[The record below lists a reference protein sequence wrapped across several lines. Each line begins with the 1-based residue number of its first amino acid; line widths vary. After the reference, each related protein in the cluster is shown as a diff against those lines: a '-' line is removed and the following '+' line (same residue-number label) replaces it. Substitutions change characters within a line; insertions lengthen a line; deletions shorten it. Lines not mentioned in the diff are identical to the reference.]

1 MWTTDLI
8 FFPMMY
14 ILQKCN
20 LRKNWKQQK
29 DVDFCFLDTA
39 GVAGS
44 CYILGKTD

>member
-29 DVDFCFLDTA
+29 DVHFCLLDTA

-44 CYILGKTD
+44 CYILGNTD